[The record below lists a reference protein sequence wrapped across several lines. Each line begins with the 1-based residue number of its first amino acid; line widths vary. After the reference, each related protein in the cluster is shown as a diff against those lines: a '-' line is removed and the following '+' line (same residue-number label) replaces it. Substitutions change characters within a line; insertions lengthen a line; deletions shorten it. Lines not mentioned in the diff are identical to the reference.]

1 MVTMNNEQ
9 VIQLLQ
15 KRRHDDLNEWQL
27 IHAYIGMNKYEQLQ
41 LKMKN
46 IIESIS
52 LEKQLFNLNIP
63 QFALFIIRFN
73 YEHSHARLAY
83 NIHIKQMN
91 LLHVDNMLHSIGQ
104 VISTYVNSLTNE
116 ATLYE
121 VNVIFKE
128 KCARHILIAFELNN
142 LTEDEQT
149 ELKILINKIGRK
161 NLLHYFQTD
170 VGMKIELTVPK
181 Q

>member
-15 KRRHDDLNEWQL
+15 KRRHDDLNELQL

-41 LKMKN
+41 LKMKS

-52 LEKQLFNLNIP
+52 LEQQLFNLNIP
-63 QFALFIIRFN
+63 QFTLFIVQFN
-73 YEHSHARLAY
+73 YKHSHARLVY
-83 NIHIKQMN
+83 NIHIKKMN

-104 VISTYVNSLTNE
+104 HISTYVNNQTE
-116 ATLYE
+116 ETTLYE
-121 VNVIFKE
+121 INVTFKE
-128 KCARHILIAFELNN
+128 KCARHILIVFEINN
-142 LTEDEQT
+142 LTEDEQA
-149 ELKILINKIGRK
+149 ELKILINEIGQK

-170 VGMKIELTVPK
+170 VGMKIELTIPK